1 MITSYVLM
9 REHFDGVDYV
19 GMFDSNSPNV
29 TELLKRALDDPYL
42 TVIQLE
48 SDVPL
53 PLITRAE
60 ILESK

>member
-1 MITSYVLM
+1 M